1 MGSYPHLKGTPM
13 GLSRVAKA
21 ITVLVVA
28 LVAALLAKAG
38 VDFPA
43 DKLEVIVLEI
53 ITAALVWLVPNQ
65 P

>member
-1 MGSYPHLKGTPM
+1 M
-13 GLSRVAKA
+13 SRIAKS

-28 LVAALLAKAG
+28 LVSFLLAKAG

-43 DKLEVIVLEI
+43 DKLEVVVLEI
-53 ITAALVWLVPNQ
+53 VTAALVWLVPNK